1 MGSWRFM
8 GANMIINFAVG
19 HIKKTCAKCTSDLA
33 GMHKFLCVCIYIH
46 INMYIYIYICNLEYI
61 YIYV

>member
-33 GMHKFLCVCIYIH
+33 GMHKFLCVCIYIYTFK
-46 INMYIYIYICNLEYI
+46 II
-61 YIYV
+61 YIYVILNIYI